1 MRNEVPKVA
10 VKDGKAS
17 LIPLSEIKNN
27 YPLAYEYFKYYEL
40 QLKARE
46 DNKLKDDENWHQF
59 GRLQNIEKFEQPKI
73 ITQVLSASNTFAID
87 NKGEY
92 YFVGGGNAGGYGIV
106 LKEDYKD
113 YYFYVLA
120 LLNSKVLE
128 FYLKNISTPF
138 RGGYFSYGKR
148 FIEQLPIVL
157 SSDLNV
163 SEVIELS
170 RILVEKNA
178 YLSSRGDAITDE
190 VNKVRVE
197 VKSSTEKLDNLIYGL
212 YYLTA
217 NEVSMIEEFLD
228 GKLS

>member
-1 MRNEVPKVA
+1 MT
-10 VKDGKAS
+10 
-17 LIPLSEIKNN
+17 PLSETKES
-27 YPLAYEYFKYYEL
+27 YPLAYEYFRHYES

-46 DNKLKDDENWHQF
+46 NNRLENDDNWHQF

-87 NKGEY
+87 SKGEY

-106 LKEDYKD
+106 LKEEYKD
-113 YYFYVLA
+113 YYFYILA

-148 FIEQLPIVL
+148 FIEQLPIVSL
-157 SSDLNV
+157 RNINA
-163 SEVIELS
+163 SEIAELS

-178 YLSSRGDAITDE
+178 YLTSRGDTITDE
-190 VNKVRVE
+190 VNKARTQ
-197 VKSSTEKLDNLIYGL
+197 VKSLTEKLDNTIYGL
-212 YYLTA
+212 YELSS
-217 NEVSMIEEFLD
+217 NEMKTIEEFIN
-228 GKLS
+228 GK